1 MNKPSSYFEHI
12 DVLNDII
19 EQVEEVAGHEY
30 KTSQIKDDLSK
41 CMVLP
46 NQMIYATSYNPL
58 SVFFSRNSKVFLG
71 ITKQELNPD
80 LIISTIHEDDV
91 SFVLEAIK
99 NCFRWMPEN
108 KEKAKDVLFS
118 VEYRIRKANN
128 LIITVQRNTR
138 VPVFDDKGNPYIT
151 ISVVTEIRSRRAENF
166 IPKAIIYNPYTGKE
180 FMYIKTDLYIKYD
193 ISKRERDVML
203 MLCQGMTSKLI
214 ADKLFISKHTVD
226 GHRRSLLEKTQ
237 TSNTTELVSFA
248 LNHEFVTF

>member
-1 MNKPSSYFEHI
+1 MYKPSDYFEHV
-12 DVLNDII
+12 DLLNDII
-19 EQVEEVAGHEY
+19 EPVEEIPGHEF

-71 ITKQELNPD
+71 IPKQELNPD

-99 NCFRWMPEN
+99 NCFRWMPDN

-128 LIITVQRNTR
+128 TVINVQRNTR
-138 VPVFDDKGNPYIT
+138 VPIFDNQGNPYI
-151 ISVVTEIRSRRAENF
+151 SVSVLTEIKSRHAEDF
-166 IPKAIIYNPYTGKE
+166 IPKAVIYDPYTGKE
-180 FMYIKTDLYIKYD
+180 FMYIKTDLYNQYN
-193 ISKRERDVML
+193 ISRRERDVML

-237 TSNTTELVSFA
+237 TTNTTELVSFA
-248 LNHEFVTF
+248 LKHEFLTV